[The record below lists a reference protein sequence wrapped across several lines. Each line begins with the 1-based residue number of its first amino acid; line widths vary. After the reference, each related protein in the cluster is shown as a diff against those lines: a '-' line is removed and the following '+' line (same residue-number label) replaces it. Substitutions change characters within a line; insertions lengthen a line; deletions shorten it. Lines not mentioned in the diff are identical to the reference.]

1 MDAYRR
7 RAPSSRPRSS
17 AARESFRLNPE
28 VAPAF
33 DARTLN
39 RVTQELVK
47 LHDSGRLSDRA
58 LQALIGATT
67 ATFVEQTITS
77 KVDQALQRSFS
88 RALTRRGV

>member
-17 AARESFRLNPE
+17 AARKSFRPDPE

-33 DARTLN
+33 DARPLN
-39 RVTQELVK
+39 RVTHEFVK

-58 LQALIGATT
+58 FQTLIGATT
-67 ATFVEQTITS
+67 ATFVEQAITS
-77 KVDQALQRSFS
+77 KVDQALQRSFGL
-88 RALTRRGV
+88 ALTRRRS